1 MINVKV
7 KNWLTFIV
15 EDKPVIVVMAGR
27 VYETE
32 LKKAVDFYN
41 RIVPKRG

>member
-15 EDKPVIVVMAGR
+15 EDKPVIVVMAGDGH
-27 VYETE
+27 VNSS
-32 LKKAVDFYN
+32 KFKA
-41 RIVPKRG
+41 